1 MLYNYVLNCVFWW
14 GISCHPYLYFSRHNI
29 LSFLASRFSSSLC
42 INQGSSRESEQ
53 KRDLLQGI
61 GLCDHGGW
69 LGKPEIHKTDC
80 QEERWNSQAWE
91 EFHFLGYKLHPTSTW
106 GRQWGLWTTSLSDQ
120 FISFT
125 SSSFLRFQILL
136 AFRYYCRNLK
146 STSIPSIFCGDR
158 YGNGQH

>member
-29 LSFLASRFSSSLC
+29 LSFLASPFSSSLC

-53 KRDLLQGI
+53 KRFVTRNWLMWSW
-61 GLCDHGGW
+61 GLV
-69 LGKPEIHKTDC
+69 
-80 QEERWNSQAWE
+80 RQAWNPQDRLSGRALE
-91 EFHFLGYKLHPTSTW
+91 LSGLGRISFSGNKLHPTSTW